1 MRKKSM
7 KTVVVLTI
15 ITTMVCNMAHPVT
28 PMVIKTLKLPSYM
41 FGIFFAAM
49 SIGNFLCSPIW
60 GKLSDKMGRRKFLI
74 IGILGYGVSQLGFG
88 YSENPIIIVIYRF
101 LSGAFVVS
109 FLTVILAY
117 IADITDKE
125 KRLNGMMYYGA
136 ASTIGS
142 AIGSLLGGIIGNS
155 NYKITFLTQFIL
167 SIIVSVLMFFFLEE
181 TVDKKKLNKI
191 AKSKDIK
198 KNNKLSNILDKKILF
213 IMSQVVIFYFA
224 STSYNSTITYYIE
237 DVLNLPPTMNGVFL
251 ASAGVVAFLTNLLL
265 TPIVGRKLG
274 EIKGL
279 KIMTL
284 LLSVSMA
291 IASISTSSIIFF
303 IFIIAFVSSASIY
316 VPLQQNIISKLS
328 VHNNGEVAG
337 IQNSSRAIGMIIG
350 SLYSGFIFD
359 FGNKLP
365 FLTVSIVTM
374 ISFVILQFRSSI
386 LELN

>member
-88 YSENPIIIVIYRF
+88 YSTNPIIIVIYRF
-101 LSGAFVVS
+101 LGGAFVVS

-125 KRLNGMMYYGA
+125 KRLKGMMYYGA

-142 AIGSLLGGIIGNS
+142 ALGSLLGGIIGNN
-155 NYKITFLTQFIL
+155 NYKI
-167 SIIVSVLMFFFLEE
+167 
-181 TVDKKKLNKI
+181 
-191 AKSKDIK
+191 
-198 KNNKLSNILDKKILF
+198 
-213 IMSQVVIFYFA
+213 
-224 STSYNSTITYYIE
+224 
-237 DVLNLPPTMNGVFL
+237 
-251 ASAGVVAFLTNLLL
+251 AFLTNLLL
-265 TPIVGRKLG
+265 TPVVGKRLG
-274 EIKGL
+274 ELKGL

-291 IASISTSSIIFF
+291 IASISTSNIIFF

-316 VPLQQNIISKLS
+316 LPLQQNIISKLS
-328 VHNNGEVAG
+328 VNNHGEVAG

-359 FGNKLP
+359 LGNKLP

>member
-1 MRKKSM
+1 MRRKSM

-15 ITTMVCNMAHPVT
+15 ITMIVCNMAHPVT

-74 IGILGYGVSQLGFG
+74 IGVLGYGVSQLGFG

-101 LSGAFVVS
+101 LGGAFVVS

-125 KRLNGMMYYGA
+125 KRLKGMMYYGA

-142 AIGSLLGGIIGNS
+142 SIGSLLGGIIGNN
-155 NYKITFLTQFIL
+155 NYKITFFTQFIL
-167 SIIVSVLMFFFLEE
+167 SIVVCVLMFFFLEE
-181 TVDKKKLNKI
+181 TVDKKKSNQIATNKE
-191 AKSKDIK
+191 IK
-198 KNNKLSNILDKKILF
+198 KNKKFSNILDKKILF

-224 STSYNSTITYYIE
+224 STSYNSTINYYIE
-237 DVLNLPPTMNGVFL
+237 DVLNLPPTINGIFL
-251 ASAGVVAFLTNLLL
+251 AFAGVVAFFTNLLL
-265 TPIVGRKLG
+265 TPVVGRRLG
-274 EIKGL
+274 ELKGL

-284 LLSVSMA
+284 LLSVFMA
-291 IASISTSSIIFF
+291 IASISTSNIIFF

-328 VHNNGEVAG
+328 VHNHGEVAG

-350 SLYSGFIFD
+350 SLYSGFIFA

>member
-1 MRKKSM
+1 
-7 KTVVVLTI
+7 
-15 ITTMVCNMAHPVT
+15 
-28 PMVIKTLKLPSYM
+28 
-41 FGIFFAAM
+41 M

-74 IGILGYGVSQLGFG
+74 IVIVGYGVSQLGFG
-88 YSENPIIIVIYRF
+88 YSTNPIIIVIYRF
-101 LSGAFVVS
+101 LGGAFVVS

-125 KRLNGMMYYGA
+125 KRLKGMMYYGA

-142 AIGSLLGGIIGNS
+142 ALGSLLGGIIGNN
-155 NYKITFLTQFIL
+155 NYKIAFLTQFIL
-167 SIIVSVLMFFFLEE
+167 SILVSVLMFFFLEE
-181 TVDKKKLNKI
+181 TVDKKKLNQI
-191 AKSKDIK
+191 ATNKEIK
-198 KNNKLSNILDKKILF
+198 KNKKFSSILDKKILF

-224 STSYNSTITYYIE
+224 STSYNSTINYYIE
-237 DVLNLPPTMNGVFL
+237 DVLNLPPTINGVFL

-265 TPIVGRKLG
+265 TPVVGKRLG
-274 EIKGL
+274 ELKGL

-291 IASISTSSIIFF
+291 IASISTSNIIFF

-316 VPLQQNIISKLS
+316 LPLQQNIISKLS
-328 VHNNGEVAG
+328 VNNHGEVAG

-359 FGNKLP
+359 LGNKLP